1 MSRKAD
7 PLERQI
13 EVTFEPDRFVSDRAC
28 FSFVRDLE
36 EVERKVARL
45 VETEPARAATV
56 YEVFLAGCY
65 EKVEELDDSSGS
77 FGMFVTELFCGW
89 IRARQAADADP
100 GETAARLLAWM
111 DDDPYGFCYKFEH
124 DVVKV
129 LDKAGRA
136 ALTEQVR
143 AQFEQA
149 SQAGSTS
156 AVGGRSTAPDRRRW
170 AEVLR
175 TLYLARR
182 SITAYIRL
190 AEDTGVTAQDCHA
203 VATMLAARRLP
214 AQALSWVERG
224 IELDKQARH
233 GSVAGRDLAK
243 LELRL
248 LKRLGRKD
256 EAIEKVWAA
265 YRKHPSR
272 YTYDDLLEVV
282 PNAERHPWHDK
293 AMAAVMG
300 ADLRS
305 LIELLVHTKETA
317 RLADVVRRSTDE
329 ALERVGHSAA
339 EEAAKRLEKGH
350 ADASARLWRTRAM
363 RILAANKSKHYG
375 AALRSLERARRCYE
389 QTGLAAEW
397 QQLVSDVR
405 AEHHRKT
412 SFMPGF
418 EKLVSGTGPSQEPSF
433 LERAKARWAVPHQPP
448 R

>member
-1 MSRKAD
+1 MSRRAD

-13 EVTFEPDRFVSDRAC
+13 EATLEPDRFVSDRAC
-28 FSFVRDLE
+28 FSFVCDLE
-36 EVERKVARL
+36 EVEGEVARL
-45 VETEPARAATV
+45 VETEPTRAVAV
-56 YEVFLAGCY
+56 YQAFLAGCY
-65 EKVEELDDSSGS
+65 EKAEELDDSSGS

-89 IRARQAADADP
+89 IRARQAAGADP
-100 GETAARLLAWM
+100 EETAVRLLAWM
-111 DDDPYGFCYKFEH
+111 DDDPYGFCHRLEH

-136 ALTEQVR
+136 AFTEQVR
-143 AQFEQA
+143 TRFEQA
-149 SQAGSTS
+149 SQAASTS
-156 AVGGRSTAPDRRRW
+156 DDGGRSARADRRRW

-182 SITAYIRL
+182 SITAYIQL

-203 VATMLAARRLP
+203 VATMLAARRKP
-214 AQALSWVERG
+214 GQALSWVERG

-233 GSVAGRDLAK
+233 GSAAGRDLAK

-248 LKRLGRKD
+248 LERLGRED
-256 EAIEKVWAA
+256 DAIAKVWTA
-265 YRKHPSR
+265 YRERPSR

-282 PNAERHPWHDK
+282 PKAERRSWHEK
-293 AMAAVMG
+293 AMAAAMG

-305 LIELLVHTKETA
+305 LIELLVHTKETE
-317 RLADVVRRSTDE
+317 RVADVVRRSTDE
-329 ALERVGHSAA
+329 ALEGVGHDAA
-339 EEAAKRLEKGH
+339 QEAAKRLEKGH
-350 ADASARLWRTRAM
+350 ADAAARLWRSRAM
-363 RILAANKSKHYG
+363 RILTAKKSKYYG
-375 AALRSLERARRCYE
+375 AALQSLERARRCYE
-389 QTGLAAEW
+389 QTGLATQW

-418 EKLVSGTGPSQEPSF
+418 EKLVRGAGPSQEPSF
-433 LERAKARWAVPHQPP
+433 LERAKARWVVPHQPP